1 MTSALTTQTSAAA
14 VPAVED
20 PRRVLRLRLRLKP
33 KAATTGF
40 VDGGWWPRSRDLAV
54 ELPGLLAVLAVRL
67 GRIERVTYHLGDWD
81 PTPARLSFEGGVV
94 RLGGYRAQHA
104 DTVDVLAARQRVTLL
119 VVPPQTSSQ
128 TAHEALM
135 SAGRRGNTDDVEALL
150 KSRRFAR
157 RIVRRAERDAPAEDE
172 AESAQQRWEL
182 DGGHLN
188 ARREGPAD

>member
-1 MTSALTTQTSAAA
+1 MIAAP
-14 VPAVED
+14 VTAVEG
-20 PRRVLRLRLRLKP
+20 PRQVLRLRLKP

-67 GRIERVTYHLGDWD
+67 GRIERVSYHLGDWD
-81 PTPARLSFEGGVV
+81 PTPARLSVEGRVV

-119 VVPPQTSSQ
+119 VVPPETSVQ
-128 TAHEALM
+128 AAHDALM
-135 SAGRRGNTDDVEALL
+135 TAGHRGNTDDVEALL
-150 KSRRFAR
+150 KSGRLVP
-157 RIVRRAERDAPAEDE
+157 RIVGSAGADAVAQDE

-182 DGGHLN
+182 DGGH
-188 ARREGPAD
+188 P